1 MTPMPKFA
9 LLFDLDGTLV
19 DTEELHLKA
28 YSAIF
33 QLFDQDID
41 MGYYNAHI
49 AGRSNAEIM
58 ASAFPD
64 LPIEEHGALSDRKE
78 SLYRSFVGALEPTP
92 GLRDLLAWAGR
103 HDLPCAVVTNAPRA
117 NATHVLAALGLADR
131 FDCVVTGDEVGRPKP
146 DPMPYLTA
154 LTRLGAAAENAVVFE
169 DSLSGVRAGIAAGIS
184 TFGMLTSL
192 SEAALLREGTVRAIR
207 DFRDAR
213 LWEWLA
219 DRSGKPLA

>member
-1 MTPMPKFA
+1 MPTPEFA

-28 YSAIF
+28 FGSIF
-33 QLFDQDID
+33 RSFGQDID

-58 ASAFPD
+58 ANAFPD
-64 LPIEEHGALSDRKE
+64 LPIEQHGTLSDRKE
-78 SLYRSFVGALEPTP
+78 SLYRSFVGALQPTP
-92 GLRDLLAWAGR
+92 GLPDLLDWAER

-131 FDCVVTGDEVGRPKP
+131 FGCVIAGDEVSRPKP

-154 LTRLGAAAENAVVFE
+154 LDRLGATAGKAVVFE
-169 DSLSGVRAGIAAGIS
+169 DSLSGIRAGMAAGIA

-192 SEAALLREGTVRAIR
+192 GEAALLREGVVQAIQ
-207 DFRDAR
+207 DFLDAR
-213 LWEWLA
+213 LRAWLA
-219 DRSGKPLA
+219 DRSGKPMG

>member
-1 MTPMPKFA
+1 MMPTPEFA

-28 YSAIF
+28 FGSIF
-33 QLFDQDID
+33 RSFGQDID

-58 ASAFPD
+58 ANAFPD
-64 LPIEEHGALSDRKE
+64 LPVYQHAILSDRKE
-78 SLYRSFVGALEPTP
+78 SLYRSFVGALHPTP
-92 GLRDLLAWAGR
+92 GLQDLLGWAER
-103 HDLPCAVVTNAPRA
+103 YDLPCAVVTNAPRA
-117 NATHVLAALGLADR
+117 NATHVLAALGLTDR
-131 FDCVVTGDEVGRPKP
+131 FDCVVAGDEVSRPKP

-154 LTRLGAAAENAVVFE
+154 LDRLGATAGKAVVFE
-169 DSLSGVRAGIAAGIS
+169 DSLSGIRAGKAAGIA

-192 SEAALLREGTVRAIR
+192 GEAALLQEGTVQAIR

-213 LWEWLA
+213 LWAWLV
-219 DRSGKPLA
+219 DRTGKSAG